1 MIRRMVD
8 IIEKKRD
15 GETLTSEEIEYVI
28 QNYTSDEIPD
38 YQMSALLMAIYYNGM
53 SKEECIKLTEEI
65 LNSGKTIDLSKIKG
79 IRVDKHSTGGV
90 GDKVTLVLGPLVAST
105 GLSFTKMS
113 GRGLG
118 YTGGTIDKLESIDG
132 FKTNISLE
140 NFYKQVNDIKIA
152 IIGQTEDL
160 APADKKIYALRD
172 VTGTVDS
179 IPLIA
184 SSIMAK
190 KLAGGAD
197 KIVLDV
203 KVGHGAFM
211 KNKIDA
217 TILANT
223 MVEIGK
229 NLGKETVAYITD
241 MNEPLGYAVGNIL
254 EVKEAIDILKGKG
267 PKDVLEVSLALA
279 SEMLVLGKIAPN
291 QKEARKI
298 LKEKLESEEAFK
310 KFREFVKYQGGNVKW
325 IDNPDLIPKAK
336 RIIPV
341 YLNKEGYVASLNAL
355 NIGKAAR
362 ILGAGRN
369 KKEDDIDPLVGV
381 VLNCKVG
388 DRVTKDTPVAY
399 LHVNDIKCEEA
410 LKLVTYAYKITRKRA
425 KPLKIIH
432 GVVR

>member
-1 MIRRMVD
+1 MRMVD

>member
-1 MIRRMVD
+1 MRMVD

-341 YLNKEGYVASLNAL
+341 YLNQEGYVASLNAL

-381 VLNCKVG
+381 VF
-388 DRVTKDTPVAY
+388 
-399 LHVNDIKCEEA
+399 
-410 LKLVTYAYKITRKRA
+410 KLQGR
-425 KPLKIIH
+425 
-432 GVVR
+432 G

>member
-1 MIRRMVD
+1 MRMVD

-341 YLNKEGYVASLNAL
+341 YLNQEGYVASLNAL

>member
-1 MIRRMVD
+1 
-8 IIEKKRD
+8 
-15 GETLTSEEIEYVI
+15 
-28 QNYTSDEIPD
+28 
-38 YQMSALLMAIYYNGM
+38 
-53 SKEECIKLTEEI
+53 
-65 LNSGKTIDLSKIKG
+65 
-79 IRVDKHSTGGV
+79 
-90 GDKVTLVLGPLVAST
+90 
-105 GLSFTKMS
+105 
-113 GRGLG
+113 
-118 YTGGTIDKLESIDG
+118 
-132 FKTNISLE
+132 
-140 NFYKQVNDIKIA
+140 
-152 IIGQTEDL
+152 
-160 APADKKIYALRD
+160 
-172 VTGTVDS
+172 
-179 IPLIA
+179 
-184 SSIMAK
+184 
-190 KLAGGAD
+190 
-197 KIVLDV
+197 
-203 KVGHGAFM
+203 
-211 KNKIDA
+211 
-217 TILANT
+217 
-223 MVEIGK
+223 
-229 NLGKETVAYITD
+229 